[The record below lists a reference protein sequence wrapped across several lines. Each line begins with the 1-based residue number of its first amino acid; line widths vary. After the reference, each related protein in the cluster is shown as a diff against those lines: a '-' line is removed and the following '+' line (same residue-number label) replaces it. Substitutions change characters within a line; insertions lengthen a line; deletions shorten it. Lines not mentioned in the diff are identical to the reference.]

1 MSVTARVPRKGEQDM
16 AEGMP
21 TQAEI
26 DRVVEHGSIEE
37 AMALRRRIQ
46 AVVPDAVERRRMFER
61 SQRRMILRGTAR

>member
-1 MSVTARVPRKGEQDM
+1 M

-61 SQRRMILRGTAR
+61 LQRRMILRGTAR